1 MLGYPATECNPV
13 NVAELRRFSRPETQP
28 TLGSLCIEA
37 ATAAAGYS

>member
-13 NVAELRRFSRPETQP
+13 NVTELRQFFFGPTQP

-37 ATAAAGYS
+37 ATAASGYS